1 MPLLHFIIVITHKG
15 GICVRKN
22 LIGERLK
29 IARLIQKPSLSQKE
43 LIAKLQIYGVE
54 VPDNAISRIESGTRP
69 VTDIELVAFSRIL
82 NVSVVWLLGL
92 DPGDHSNIIRFT

>member
-1 MPLLHFIIVITHKG
+1 M
-15 GICVRKN
+15 RKN

-43 LIAKLQIYGVE
+43 LIAKLQLYGVE

-69 VTDIELVAFSRIL
+69 VTDIELVALAKIL
-82 NVSVVWLLGL
+82 NVSVPWLLGL
-92 DPGDHSNIIRFT
+92 DTLDSSNIIRFT

>member
-1 MPLLHFIIVITHKG
+1 M
-15 GICVRKN
+15 RKN

-43 LIAKLQIYGVE
+43 LIARLQVYGVE

-69 VTDIELVAFSRIL
+69 VTDIELVAFAKIL
-82 NVSVVWLLGL
+82 NVSVLWLLGM
-92 DPGDHSNIIRFT
+92 DPSDHSSIIRFT